1 MSYDNTM
8 FNFPQDV
15 PAAAVG
21 LVMVAIFLWVCAM
34 PVGVG
39 VLLTREMLAALF

>member
-1 MSYDNTM
+1 MSYDNTI

-21 LVMVAIFLWVCAM
+21 LVFLVVFLWMCAM
-34 PVGVG
+34 LVGVG
-39 VLLTREMLAALF
+39 VLLTREMLAAVF